1 MVCWKVGIEGASYQT
16 LERRPPRADG
26 ASMRRFAIALV
37 PLVALLAAAC
47 GGAGTSAVD
56 AKVKAAMIA
65 QQGRRDVASV
75 DCTTTPPPAQTV
87 AGGGSVQANRTCT
100 ISFNDGQPKQQ
111 WAVQVL
117 DLEVSHPV
125 QLLYRIGGAQNAAAP
140 GVDIAKAYASELA
153 VVDGV
158 RVKRAR
164 CIAASPP
171 APAGTTLAGPPDH
184 VCAARVGHQGVERWA
199 VRTVGTGVQLL
210 FRVT

>member
-1 MVCWKVGIEGASYQT
+1 
-16 LERRPPRADG
+16 
-26 ASMRRFAIALV
+26 MRRSAIALV
-37 PLVALLAAAC
+37 LLFALIAAAC
-47 GGAGTSAVD
+47 GGAGRSAID

-75 DCTTTPPPAQTV
+75 DCTTTLPPAQTV

-125 QLLYRIGGAQNAAAP
+125 QLLYRIGGAHAAAP
-140 GVDIAKAYASELA
+140 GVDVARAYASELA
-153 VVDGV
+153 VVDGA

-184 VCAARVGHQGVERWA
+184 VCVARVGHQGVERWA

>member
-1 MVCWKVGIEGASYQT
+1 
-16 LERRPPRADG
+16 
-26 ASMRRFAIALV
+26 MRRSAIALV
-37 PLVALLAAAC
+37 PLLALLAAAC
-47 GGAGTSAVD
+47 GGAGTSAID
-56 AKVKAAMIA
+56 AKVKAAVIA

-75 DCTTTPPPAQTV
+75 QCTNTAPPAQTV
-87 AGGGSVQANRTCT
+87 AGGGSVQADRTCT

-125 QLLYRIGGAQNAAAP
+125 QLLYRIGGAQNVAAP
-140 GVDIAKAYASELA
+140 GVDVAKAYASELA
-153 VVDGV
+153 VVDGARV
-158 RVKRAR
+158 RRAR

-171 APAGTTLAGPPDH
+171 APAGTSPAGPPDH
-184 VCAARVGHQGVERWA
+184 VCAARVAHQGVERWA